1 MKTHFVTF
9 CAFVYLCLAVSRGA
23 VPRDFAVDLKAMV
36 SDTSPYITLSWT
48 QRVQSNISAQKIHRR
63 LKGQTTWVKLADLTT
78 TQTSYIDSTAV
89 PGVEYEYW
97 MERTLTGLTPSTA
110 QGYLAAGVKVPP
122 IHTRGKLLLVVDSTM
137 ETPLA
142 GEISQLRLDL
152 AADGWE
158 VRTIIAPRSGTG
170 VNAAS
175 TKALIKAEYDL
186 DPANVK
192 AVYLLGHVPVPYSG
206 NHGPDGHSD
215 HVGAWPADGYYGEM
229 NGTWNDTSV
238 NNTSA
243 SRTQNDNIPGDG
255 KFDLT
260 YFNSLVELQVGR
272 VDLHTMT
279 KAPTSGVTE
288 VQRLRRYLKRAHD
301 FRHKQ
306 GAYAAIPRRTLIR
319 DGFGHAFSSE
329 PFAMTAWA
337 GAFSAVGGTIEE
349 APSGQWFFETYAGG
363 KDYLWGHGCGGGSY
377 ESASSLGSTTDFGR
391 KPSRVVFT
399 SIFGSY
405 HGDWDAD
412 NNLMR
417 SAIAGN
423 ADGNSLGLCCFWAG
437 RPGWFPHPLG
447 MGETLGYMARA
458 TMNAGVTGGGT
469 YRPSTSSFSATHIGL
484 MGDPALRIHAVEPPR
499 NLAATSSA
507 NTVSLSWTAST
518 ETGLAGYHVYRA
530 DNAAGPFVRLTTD
543 PLTATTTTFTDD
555 SALTSGNNHLYL
567 VRTMKLESVPGGSY
581 YNLST
586 GSAAGITVNA
596 APEGLPWSPGNV
608 AVAAGSPGL
617 NVTWTDNSD
626 NETGFRI
633 ERKTGGTG
641 TYAEIA
647 TTGAD
652 ITSLT
657 DAGPLAQGTVYY
669 YRVTALG
676 AGGDSFPSG
685 EAGFE
690 TIAGLVEF
698 TAGRAKVSKAAG
710 TVTLTVA
717 REGGGA
723 GTVSVN
729 YATANSTATAGTH
742 YTSTT
747 GTLTWTDGDTTD
759 RTITVPVTNT
769 AQPQL
774 PRQFKLT
781 LSSPTSGLLLGVM
794 PTIAVQI
801 EDPTATLDSPWTGA
815 MLGSITDS
823 SPAVSAEGVI
833 GDSTMGG
840 SGAVQDA
847 TAEAGRFIYQTK
859 TGDQVISVRV
869 PTGTIAQSS
878 SRFAVMVRAST
889 ATNAVMAATVT
900 ANSAA
905 NYGARSVTRLTAGG
919 AAADTPDADNHLD
932 TTRWLRVWRSGSTFV
947 SETSADGV
955 AWTTLA
961 STSIPNMPPA
971 AMWGIFHYSAAPNA
985 DGYAD
990 YQLASYTN
998 VTVDPLPLPTTPANF
1013 VAGTLATNSVP
1024 LTWTFSPYAASLR
1037 LDRQGGDGSVKQ
1049 FTIAGSATTY
1059 TDTTVRPDTR
1069 YTYQLTAVNNRA
1081 DSSPAALTGMTP
1093 TTDGSPLRPGYVAM
1107 AELPGGLSISWPPY
1121 LGTGQ
1126 SGFAIERMVA
1136 NGSWTPLAEVA
1147 GNATSHLDP
1156 SALPGMRCLYRVRAL
1171 RGAEISAWMT
1181 PTLLTQDDTLLIT
1194 GAVRAQ
1200 GNGGYEITAGSFAHG
1215 ALSLKY
1221 SAALTAYGLGH
1232 TAARTRS
1239 DASGWFGME
1248 LRTGASTVEVR
1259 ELGRFVLPGNTATH
1273 AVKLVNADTAAQLA
1287 SVTVITAGAPANA
1300 FKYTALPSPV
1310 TLAANS
1316 RYFLLS
1322 QETAGGD
1329 AWPDLHAMAP
1339 GTATGY
1345 QLWLLSQG
1353 LPMDGSGAGAA
1364 TAIANGSGPLPNLV
1378 KYALGLPT
1386 DAPGNG
1392 GRMSHAMVEDISGAY
1407 LTFSFTHPFPAPE
1420 GVSYTVESCPTLS
1433 DWGTTGIVPVGETTN
1448 GGLRTVTVKVQ
1459 SADPAKCFVRL
1470 KVVRSE

>member
-9 CAFVYLCLAVSRGA
+9 GAFVYLCLAISRGA
-23 VPRDFAVDLKAMV
+23 APRDFAVDLKATI
-36 SDTSPYITLSWT
+36 SDTAPHITLSWT

-63 LKGQTTWVKLADLTT
+63 LKGGTTWTQLSTLTN

-89 PGVEYEYW
+89 AGVEYEYW
-97 MERTLTGLTPSTA
+97 MERTLTGLAPSTA
-110 QGYLAAGVKVPP
+110 QGYLAAGVKVPA
-122 IHTRGKLLLVVDSTM
+122 IHTRGVLLLVVDATM

-142 GEISQLRLDL
+142 GEIAQLKLDL
-152 AADGWE
+152 AADGWT
-158 VRTIIAPRSGTG
+158 VKTISAPRSGTG
-170 VNAAS
+170 INAAS
-175 TKALIKAEYDL
+175 TKALIKAQYDA

-206 NHGPDGHSD
+206 NHGPDGHTD

-229 NGTWNDTSV
+229 NGTWTDTSV
-238 NNTSA
+238 NNITA

-260 YFNSLVELQVGR
+260 YFNNLVELQVGR

-288 VQRLRRYLKRAHD
+288 VQRLRRYLKKAHD

-306 GAYAAIPRRTLIR
+306 GAYAEIPRRTIIR

-337 GAFSAVGGTIEE
+337 GAFSSVGGTIEE
-349 APSGQWFFETYAGG
+349 PASGAWFSETYAGG

-417 SAIAGN
+417 SVLAGN
-423 ADGNSLGLCCFWAG
+423 ADGTSLGLSCFWAG

-447 MGETLGYMARA
+447 MGETLGYMARL

-469 YRPSTSSFSATHIGL
+469 YRPSTSSFGGTHIGL

-507 NTVSLSWTAST
+507 STVSLSWAPST
-518 ETGLAGYHVYRA
+518 ETALAGYHVYRA

-543 PLTATTTTFTDD
+543 ALTATTFTD
-555 SALTSGNNHLYL
+555 SSPLTPGNNHLYL

-586 GSAAGITVNA
+586 GSAAGVTVSGGA
-596 APEGLPWSPGNV
+596 EPAPWTPGNV

-617 NVTWTDNSD
+617 NVTWTDNSS

-633 ERKTGGTG
+633 ERKTGGTSS
-641 TYAEIA
+641 YAEIA

-652 ITSLT
+652 ATSYT
-657 DAGPLAQGTVYY
+657 DPGPLAQGNVYY

-676 AGGDSFPSG
+676 AGGDSFPSN

-698 TAGRAKVSKAAG
+698 TAGRAKVSKSAG

-729 YATANSTATAGTH
+729 YATANSTGTAGTH
-742 YTSTT
+742 YTNTS

-759 RTITVPVTNT
+759 KTITVPVTNT

-774 PRQFKLT
+774 PRQFKVT
-781 LSSPTSGLLLGVM
+781 LSNPTGGLVLAVM
-794 PTIAVQI
+794 PMIAVQI
-801 EDPTATLDSPWTGA
+801 EDPTATLDPAWTGLI
-815 MLGSITDS
+815 LGSVTDS

-833 GDSTMGG
+833 GDSIMGG

-859 TGDQVISVRV
+859 TGDQVITVRV

-919 AAADTPDADNHLD
+919 AAQDTPDADNHLD

-961 STSIPNMPPA
+961 STSIPNMPPM

-998 VTVDPLPLPTTPANF
+998 AVVEPLPEPGTLGNF
-1013 VAGTLATNSVP
+1013 VAGAVAANSVP
-1024 LTWTFSPYAASLR
+1024 LTWTAAPYAASYFMSR
-1037 LDRQGGDGSVKQ
+1037 EGGDGSWKE
-1049 FTIAGSATTY
+1049 FSIASPATSL
-1059 TDTTVRPDTR
+1059 TDTTVRADTF
-1069 YTYQLTAVNNRA
+1069 YTYLITPINSAG
-1081 DSSPAALTGMTP
+1081 SGGGAARKVMTP
-1093 TTDGSPLRPGYVAM
+1093 TVDGSPLKPGFAALTTAPDGIEVM
-1107 AELPGGLSISWPPY
+1107 WPAY
-1121 LGTGQ
+1121 AGTGHT
-1126 SGFAIERMVA
+1126 GYEIERHVA
-1136 NGSWTPLAEVA
+1136 NGPWTPVGAADTAAMSWVD
-1147 GNATSHLDP
+1147 S
-1156 SALPGMRCLYRVRAL
+1156 SALPGVSYLYRVRAL
-1171 RGAEISAWMT
+1171 RNAETSAWT
-1181 PTLLTQDDTLLIT
+1181 SPAYQLHDDSVRIT
-1194 GAVRAQ
+1194 GHVRQQ
-1200 GNGGYEITAGSFAHG
+1200 GNGPLEVTPAMAGTGSVSFLHSAT
-1215 ALSLKY
+1215 LKPY
-1221 SAALTAYGLGH
+1221 ILHPGNIISA
-1232 TAARTRS
+1232 RN
-1239 DASGWFGME
+1239 DASGWFGSE
-1248 LRTGASTVEVR
+1248 IVTDATPVEVR
-1259 ELGRFVLPGNTATH
+1259 QLGRYVLGISSGTH
-1273 AVKLVNADTAAQLA
+1273 AVRLVNALTGVDVA
-1287 SVTVITAGAPANA
+1287 SVTINNAGAPEG
-1300 FKYTALPSPV
+1300 FRYTALPSPV

-1329 AWPDLHAMAP
+1329 HWLDPHISRP

-1345 QLWLLSQG
+1345 QQWLLSQG
-1353 LPMDGSGAGAA
+1353 LPMDGSGTGAT
-1364 TAIANGSGPLPNLV
+1364 TAIANGGGSLPNLV
-1378 KYALGLPT
+1378 KYALGLPA
-1386 DAPGNG
+1386 DVSGNG
-1392 GRMSHAMVEDISGAY
+1392 GRMNHAVVDDIAGDY
-1407 LTFSFTHPFPAPE
+1407 LTFTFTHPFPAPE
-1420 GVSYTVESCPTLS
+1420 GVSYVVESCPTLDNWS
-1433 DWGTTGIVPVGETTN
+1433 TTNIVPMGETIN
-1448 GGLRTVTVKVQ
+1448 GGLKTVTVRVD

-1470 KVVRSE
+1470 KVVRE